1 MRLSEAINELY
12 ADNHI
17 GLYFVY
23 VYDFEYIEKSSQDF
37 TNEINLRRKLYPEL
51 DRNLVYIGKACG
63 NGGLYKRLRQE
74 FLQDGRGTF
83 FRSVGAAIGETPR
96 HAHNHG
102 EITNYIFEG
111 LSEDRIKCFIEN
123 AFSVCYINMD
133 ETPNEADDSGYIAE
147 KKPILN
153 IKHNP
158 LPSQYIKEQRER
170 CRRRELLIQAK

>member
-1 MRLSEAINELY
+1 MRISEAINQLHT
-12 ADNHI
+12 DNHI

-23 VYDFEYIEKSSQDF
+23 VHNFDYIKEVAPDF
-37 TNEINLRRKLYPEL
+37 TNEIYRRRGLYPEL
-51 DRNLVYIGKACG
+51 DWKLIYIGMARG

-96 HAHNHG
+96 TAHNHG

-123 AFSVCYINMD
+123 AFRICYVNMD
-133 ETPNEADDSGYIAE
+133 DTPNEVDDSIQIAE

-158 LPSQYIKEQRER
+158 LSSQYVKEQRER
-170 CRRRELLIQAK
+170 CRKRD